1 MKKLLFVAI
10 GLLSIA
16 SLTSCGAKNNDEK
29 FTPTLDKE
37 MSCDI
42 KVVGDYSNFEALEA
56 EFDLFNEYY
65 PNVRLSYQ
73 KVDDYNNSLG
83 TVLES
88 TDKPNIFCSSPSMMG
103 NEKYSNIISHM
114 EDLSDPALKF
124 NFDCLR
130 SGLINKDASGKVY
143 MVPIFSRTY
152 GMLVNNDLFK
162 KENIWIVR

>member
-1 MKKLLFVAI
+1 MKKLLYVAI

-16 SLTSCGAKNNDEK
+16 SLASCGAKNNDGK

-73 KVDDYNNSLG
+73 KVDDYNNSLEVYQ
-83 TVLES
+83 VL
-88 TDKPNIFCSSPSMMG
+88 
-103 NEKYSNIISHM
+103 
-114 EDLSDPALKF
+114 
-124 NFDCLR
+124 
-130 SGLINKDASGKVY
+130 
-143 MVPIFSRTY
+143 
-152 GMLVNNDLFK
+152 
-162 KENIWIVR
+162 